1 MWGGMRARTEALVGV
16 VSLAL
21 LATVAAALGGRE
33 NRGEAADS
41 RASSYVA
48 GPYGTR
54 GLADALTRLGV
65 NVRRHRTGARRLPDT
80 EDSLRTA
87 LVLADPMM
95 PPSPED
101 VTRFVAWAGERPGRG
116 LVLAGRG
123 ADGVLKCYGLAVDW
137 RGADSVAVAGTGVWP
152 AVEAVLASHAEVVL
166 TDSSRL
172 EDAGTARCVVPAVA
186 RADTLLETR
195 SGRVVALRLWLADGA
210 RSVLALA
217 DAGLLRNRA
226 LRETAAGPFALG
238 LFVGRYDRVVFE
250 ETSQGFGAGGSLG
263 DAVLAWSWR
272 SPLGWAAWQLAGVGL
287 LVLLAGAIRFG
298 PVRRLGGRRRR
309 SSLEHVRALATA
321 LAAARGHDVAIQA
334 MLRGLRRRLNPAARV
349 RGDAGPWLRQLQ
361 EHARSP
367 RAQAETQTLQALTR
381 PGQDADGVLRAAT
394 AVEDLWEELR
404 P

>member
-1 MWGGMRARTEALVGV
+1 MRARTEALVGV

-48 GPYGTR
+48 GPHGTR

-65 NVRRHRTGARRLPDT
+65 DVRRHRTGPRRLPDT

-87 LVLADPMM
+87 LVLADPML

-101 VTRFVAWAGERPGRG
+101 VTRFVAWAGERPGRD

-137 RGADSVAVAGTGVWP
+137 RGADSVAVSGTGAWP
-152 AVEAVLASHAEVVL
+152 AVEAVLASHAEAVL

-172 EDAGTARCVVPAVA
+172 EDAGAARCVVPAVA

-195 SGRVVALRLWLADGA
+195 SGRVVAVRLWLADGT

-263 DAVLAWSWR
+263 EALLGWSRR
-272 SPLGWAAWQLAGVGL
+272 SPLGWALWQLGVVGL
-287 LVLLAGAIRFG
+287 LALAAGAVRFG
-298 PVRRLGGRRRR
+298 PLRRVLDRRRR
-309 SSLEHVRALATA
+309 SPLEHVRALATA
-321 LAAARGHDVAIQA
+321 LAAARGHDVAIGL
-334 MLRGLRRRLNPAARV
+334 MIEGLRRRLLPSGQRP
-349 RGDAGPWLRQLQ
+349 RGDRAAWLEQL
-361 EHARSP
+361 ARNVRTP
-367 RAQAETQTLQALTR
+367 RARAAVQRLQTLNR
-381 PGQDADGVLRAAT
+381 PGRDADAVRQAAD
-394 AVEDLWEELR
+394 AVEDVWQELH